1 MSIAKTAVSR
11 PTTFFII
18 FLLLFIMGIFAAI
31 NLKIDLLPEIEVP
44 MMLVM
49 TNYPGASPEEV
60 ERSITRPLEGGLSN
74 VSNLDQLTST
84 SSAGAS
90 MVMMSFLYGTD
101 LADAA
106 NSVRDNLEMVKPYL
120 PDTATVPLILK
131 MDPSMIPLTELIVTS
146 EIRSP
151 EELRDIAENIIL
163 PRIEQVDGVSTGS
176 VFGGRER
183 IIRVEIPENRLEAYN
198 LTISQV
204 QQALAVQ
211 NAQIAAGNIEDQGI
225 SYIVTT
231 AGEFQTLEDIKST
244 VISYKGGGIVGGQ
257 LEATR
262 QIRLGDIAD
271 VYDSYRDEDSLVYI
285 NGVAAVDVSVTKQSG
300 KNAVETSA
308 ALRARIVEIQSTLPQ
323 DVKIEELFNTTDI
336 IESSISNVTSSAL
349 SGAILAVVILFIF
362 LRSIKPTLIIG
373 ISIPVSIL
381 ITLMLMYF
389 MDLTLNVMTLA
400 GLALGV
406 GMLVDNSIVILENI
420 YRYREKGAKL
430 TTAAVLGTTEM
441 IVAIVAS
448 TLTTICVFAPLIMF
462 QGLLEMYG
470 EIFSG
475 LAFTVVIS
483 LTASLVV
490 AIFLIPVLASH
501 HLPLVT
507 RKQKPLKGFLA
518 KIDGVFAKFFTGL
531 DNSYRWAVD
540 KVLRKKL
547 ITIGIILAMFVG
559 SIFLIFKIG
568 FVLMPAQQAD
578 MLTINVSLPLGSTLE
593 ETEAVCRQFEN
604 IVLQE
609 AKGISR
615 SGVVIGGGSTYEG
628 RVIVQLLPFE
638 ERIDST
644 DDIEAK
650 LRPYFDT
657 FPDATFSFSSGM
669 GMSMGGMGGGA
680 IDIII
685 RTDDLEKGKDTA
697 ERIAALIRERVPEAT
712 EPSVSLQNGLPQVE
726 LEIDRERMYALGLNM
741 YTIGTEVKAAI
752 DGVTATQF
760 TTEGKDIDVV
770 LFLAEGDRD
779 ALPDLDN
786 LFVMSPMG
794 QRVTMSNIASY
805 KKSTGPINISRENQS
820 RVIHVTAGAIP
831 GVTANVIQEKI
842 QALITSEIPSES
854 GVIIEFA
861 GEFQDII
868 KYGQRLGLVILVAVL
883 LVFGVMASLFESMR
897 DPFIILFTIPLS
909 LIGIVALY
917 ALTGEVFNIFTAVGM
932 LVLVGVI
939 VNNGIVLVD
948 YTNLLRKRGYGL
960 HEACVEAAG
969 NRLRPILMT
978 TLTTVLGLVP
988 MAFFPG
994 EGSEMVAPLGKSILG
1009 GLSFGTLM
1017 TLFLMPVIYYIFN
1030 RKDDKRRA
1038 KAEARRERIAS
1049 GKRKKD
1055 VLIETQ
1061 SAVFET
1067 IEAKMNEVHP
1077 DTEEED
1083 DTNRNNGE

>member
-11 PTTFFII
+11 PTTVFII
-18 FLLLFIMGIFAAI
+18 FLLLFIMGIFAAL
-31 NLKIDLLPEIEVP
+31 NLKIDLLPDIEIP
-44 MMLVM
+44 YMAVM
-49 TNYPGASPEEV
+49 TAYPGASPEEV
-60 ERSITRPLEGGLSN
+60 ERSVTRLLEGGLSN

-84 SSAGAS
+84 SSAGS
-90 MVMMSFLYGTD
+90 SLVFMSFLYGTD

-106 NSVRDNLEMVKPYL
+106 NSVRDNLEMVKPML

-131 MDPSMIPLTELIVTS
+131 IDPSMIPLTELVITS
-146 EIRSP
+146 PIRSP
-151 EELRDIAENIIL
+151 EELRDIAENTIL

-176 VFGGRER
+176 VFGGRDR
-183 IIRVEIPENRLEAYN
+183 IIRVEIPQNRLEAYN

-204 QQALAVQ
+204 QQALMVQ

-244 VISYKGGGIVGGQ
+244 VISYKGGGVVGGQ
-257 LEATR
+257 LEPTR

-271 VYDSYRDEDSLVYI
+271 VHDSYRDENSFVYI
-285 NGVAAVDVSVTKQSG
+285 NGVPAVDVSVQKQSG
-300 KNAVETSA
+300 KNAVETSN
-308 ALRARIVEIQSTLPQ
+308 ALRARLVEIQAAIPK
-323 DVKIEELFNTTDI
+323 DIVIEELFNTTDI
-336 IESSISNVTSSAL
+336 IESSINNVASSAIQ
-349 SGAILAVVILFIF
+349 GALLAVIILFVF

-381 ITLMLMYF
+381 LTLMLMYF

-430 TTAAVLGTTEM
+430 TTAAVLGTQEM

-448 TLTTICVFAPLIMF
+448 TLTTICVFAPLILFKGM
-462 QGLLEMYG
+462 LEMYG

-475 LAFTVVIS
+475 LSFTVVIS
-483 LTASLVV
+483 LTASLLV
-490 AIFLIPVLASH
+490 AIILIPVLSSH

-531 DNSYRWAVD
+531 DNGYRWAVD
-540 KVLRKKL
+540 KVLRKKVL
-547 ITIGIILAMFVG
+547 TIIIVLLLFAG
-559 SIFLIFKIG
+559 SIALIFKIG
-568 FVLMPAQQAD
+568 FILMPAQASD
-578 MLTINVSLPLGSTLE
+578 MLTVNVQLPLGSTLE
-593 ETEAVCRQFEN
+593 ETESVLNQFES

-609 AKGISR
+609 AKGVRRVAI
-615 SGVVIGGGSTYEG
+615 VGGSSSSTHEG
-628 RVIVQLLPFE
+628 RVIVQLLPFD

-644 DDIEAK
+644 DDIEMK

-669 GMSMGGMGGGA
+669 NMGGMGGGGGA

-685 RTDDLEKGKDTA
+685 RADDLIKGKGIA
-697 ERIAALIRERVPEAT
+697 EQIVNLIRERVPEAT
-712 EPSVSLQNGLPQVE
+712 EPSVSLQDGLPQVE

-741 YTIGTEVKAAI
+741 YTIGQEVKAAI
-752 DGVTATQF
+752 DGVTATQY
-760 TTEGKDIDVV
+760 TTEGKDIDIV
-770 LFLAEGDRD
+770 LFLAETDRD
-779 ALPDLDN
+779 ALPDLDQ

-805 KKSTGPINISRENQS
+805 KKTTGPINISRENQS
-820 RVIHVTAGAIP
+820 RVIHVTAGIIP
-831 GVTANVIQEKI
+831 GVTTNVVESKI
-842 QALITSEIPSES
+842 QSLVSSEIPAES
-854 GVIIEFA
+854 DVIIEFA

-868 KYGQRLGLVILVAVL
+868 KYGQRLGLVLLVAVL

-897 DPFIILFTIPLS
+897 DPFIIIFTIPLS
-909 LIGIVALY
+909 LIGIVAIY
-917 ALTGEVFNIFTAVGM
+917 FFTGEVFNILTAVGM

-994 EGSEMVAPLGKSILG
+994 EGSEMVAPMGKAILG

-1030 RKDDKRRA
+1030 RKDDQRRA
-1038 KAEARRERIAS
+1038 KAEARRERIAA

-1055 VLIETQ
+1055 MIV
-1061 SAVFET
+1061 
-1067 IEAKMNEVHP
+1067 EAIAENTVENTEV
-1077 DTEEED
+1077 ES
-1083 DTNRNNGE
+1083 

>member
-1 MSIAKTAVSR
+1 MSLAKTAVSR
-11 PTTFFII
+11 PTTVFII
-18 FLLLFIMGIFAAI
+18 FLLLFLMGIFATL
-31 NLKIDLLPEIEVP
+31 NLKIDLLPDIELP
-44 MMLVM
+44 YMLVM

-60 ERSITRPLEGGLSN
+60 ERTITRPLEGGLSN

-84 SSAGAS
+84 SSSGTS
-90 MVMMSFLYGTD
+90 MVFMSFLYGTD

-120 PDTATVPLILK
+120 PDTATTPLILK
-131 MDPSMIPLTELIVTS
+131 MDPSMIPILEFVVTS
-146 EIRSP
+146 ETRSP
-151 EELRDIAENIIL
+151 EELRDIAENTIL

-183 IIRVEIPENRLEAYN
+183 IIRIEIPENRLEAYN
-198 LTISQV
+198 LTISQI

-211 NAQIAAGNIEDQGI
+211 NAQIAAGNIEDEGI

-244 VISYKGGGIVGGQ
+244 VISYKGGGLVGGQ
-257 LEATR
+257 IEATR
-262 QIRLGDIAD
+262 QVRLGDIAD
-271 VYDSYRDEDSLVYI
+271 VHDSYRDEDSFVYI
-285 NGVAAVDVSVTKQSG
+285 NGVAAVDISVQKQSG
-300 KNAVETSA
+300 KNAVETA
-308 ALRARIVEIQSTLPQ
+308 DALRVRLAEIQASVPQ
-323 DVKIEELFNTTDI
+323 DIKIEEIFNTTDI
-336 IESSISNVTSSAL
+336 IKNSISNVASSAI
-349 SGAILAVVILFIF
+349 SGALLAVIILFVF

-373 ISIPVSIL
+373 ISIPISIL
-381 ITLMLMYF
+381 VTLMLMYF

-430 TTAAVLGTTEM
+430 ITAAVIGTQEM
-441 IVAIVAS
+441 ITAIVAS
-448 TLTTICVFAPLIMF
+448 TLTTICVFAPLILF

-475 LAFTVVIS
+475 LSFTVVIS

-490 AIFLIPVLASH
+490 ALILIPVLASH

-507 RKQKPLKGFLA
+507 RKQRPLKGFLA
-518 KIDGVFAKFFTGL
+518 KIDGVFARFFARL
-531 DNSYRWAVD
+531 DNNYRWAVD
-540 KVLRKKL
+540 KVLRKKVL
-547 ITIGIILAMFVG
+547 IIIIILLLFAG
-559 SIFLIFKIG
+559 SIALIVKIG
-568 FVLMPAQQAD
+568 FILMPAQESD
-578 MLTINVSLPLGSTLE
+578 MLRVNVQLPLGSSLD
-593 ETEAVCRQFEN
+593 ETESVLRQFEN
-604 IVLQE
+604 IVQQE
-609 AKGISR
+609 AKGVQRVAI
-615 SGVVIGGGSTYEG
+615 IAGGGGMGGSASYEG
-628 RVIVQLLPFE
+628 QIIIQLVPYE

-644 DDIEAK
+644 DDIEMK
-650 LRPYFDT
+650 LRPYFNS
-657 FPDATFSFSSGM
+657 FPGVVFSFSG
-669 GMSMGGMGGGA
+669 GGMGGMGGGSA
-680 IDIII
+680 VDIIV
-685 RTDDLEKGKDTA
+685 RTDDLIKGKDIA
-697 ERIAALIRERVPEAT
+697 NRIADLIRERVPEAT
-712 EPSVSLQNGLPQVE
+712 EPSVSLQDGLPQVE
-726 LEIDRERMYALGLNM
+726 LEIDRERMYALGLNVF
-741 YTIGTEVKAAI
+741 TIGQEIKAAI

-770 LFLAEGDRD
+770 LFLAEADRD
-779 ALPDLDN
+779 SLPDLDQ

-805 KKSTGPINISRENQS
+805 KKTTGPININRENQS
-820 RVIHVTAGAIP
+820 RVIHVTAGAAP
-831 GVTANVIQEKI
+831 GVTTNIIETKVQN
-842 QALITSEIPSES
+842 LITSEIPAES
-854 GVIIEFA
+854 DVIIEFS

-868 KYGQRLGLVILVAVL
+868 KYGQRLGLVLIVAIL
-883 LVFGVMASLFESMR
+883 LVFGVMASLFESLR

-909 LIGIVALY
+909 LIGIVAIY
-917 ALTGEVFNIFTAVGM
+917 FFTGETFNILTAVGM

-994 EGSEMVAPLGKSILG
+994 EGSEMVAPMGKAILG

-1030 RKDDKRRA
+1030 RKDDQRRA
-1038 KAEARRERIAS
+1038 KAEARRERIAA

-1055 VLIETQ
+1055 VKMEAET
-1061 SAVFET
+1061 AE
-1067 IEAKMNEVHP
+1067 IIAEN
-1077 DTEEED
+1077 TEIKP
-1083 DTNRNNGE
+1083 